1 MRSNTEMST
10 VVGAQPAGGDARAD
24 GVVGSTSPGSVVG
37 GGGPAQADVVT
48 ITFICSRSSTQQ
60 LWVAPLTRGG
70 HAFAGAGVH
79 PAARRAVV

>member
-1 MRSNTEMST
+1 MRSNTEMPTS
-10 VVGAQPAGGDARAD
+10 VGAQPAGGEAGAD

-37 GGGPAQADVVT
+37 GGGAAQADIVT
-48 ITFICSRSSTQQ
+48 MTFICSRSNTQQ
-60 LWVAPLTRGG
+60 LAVAPLTTGG